1 MIPTEKKQT
10 KKILTVVDVV
20 RQFLL
25 LVKQELKKIQKKKHT
40 LNSAAEKK
48 YEDEIHGT

>member
-25 LVKQELKKIQKKKHT
+25 LVKQELKKIQKKHLT
-40 LNSAAEKK
+40 LLQKKK

>member
-1 MIPTEKKQT
+1 VIPTEKKQT

-25 LVKQELKKIQKKKHT
+25 LVKQELKKIQKKHT
-40 LNSAAEKK
+40 LNSAAEK
-48 YEDEIHGT
+48 EI